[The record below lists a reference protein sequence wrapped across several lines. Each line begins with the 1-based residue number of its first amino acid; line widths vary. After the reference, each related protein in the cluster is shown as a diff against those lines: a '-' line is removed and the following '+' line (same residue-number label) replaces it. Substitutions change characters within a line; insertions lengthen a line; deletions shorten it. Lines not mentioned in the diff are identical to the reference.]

1 MPITH
6 AETMRNAYENPR
18 REGSQIHD
26 RQTLAV
32 YWLVKLQWFT
42 DRLEPDEN
50 ATVVEIIYA

>member
-1 MPITH
+1 
-6 AETMRNAYENPR
+6 MRNAYENPR